1 MEKLFDLQL
10 FNEGGAAGAEGG
22 TGGSEGGAAGS
33 EDSKHTEPTPAPVDP
48 RKVAKYSDE
57 ELDAILDRKFAKW
70 KKDDEKKASEAERLG
85 KLSAEEKAAEKLKNL
100 EDRIHEY
107 EQRELRADMTKQ
119 ARAILQD
126 ANIHVSDDLIANLI
140 AEDAEA
146 TKASVD
152 SFVSLFNTAV
162 ENAVKAKLKSE
173 PPKTGGKAPGLTK
186 EQIMAIP
193 NTKERQ
199 KAISENIELFQK

>member
-1 MEKLFDLQL
+1 MKNLFDLQL

-33 EDSKHTEPTPAPVDP
+33 EGSKHTEPTPAPEDP
-48 RKVAKYSDE
+48 RKVPKYSDE

-100 EDRIHEY
+100 ENRIHEY
-107 EQRELRADMTKQ
+107 EQRELRAEMTKQ

-162 ENAVKAKLKSE
+162 EKAVKAKLKSE
-173 PPKTGGKAPGLTK
+173 PPKAGGNASAMTK

-193 NTKERQ
+193 NRADRQ
-199 KAISENIELFQK
+199 KAINENLDLFK

>member
-1 MEKLFDLQL
+1 MKNLFDLQL
-10 FNEGGAAGAEGG
+10 FNDEGTESTAGVGDS
-22 TGGSEGGAAGS
+22 TAG
-33 EDSKHTEPTPAPVDP
+33 EPTSKSEENAKSAPA
-48 RKVAKYSDE
+48 KEAKYTDE
-57 ELDAILDRKFAKW
+57 DLDRIINQKFAKW
-70 KKDDEKKASEAERLG
+70 EKEREKKVTEAERLG
-85 KLSAEEKAAEKLKNL
+85 KLTAEEKAAEKLKNL
-100 EDRIHEY
+100 ETRIHEY

-119 ARAILQD
+119 ARSILQD

-152 SFVSLFNTAV
+152 SFVKLFNSAV

-173 PPKTGGKAPGLTK
+173 PPKTGGNASGMTK

-193 NTKERQ
+193 NRADRQ
-199 KAISENIELFQK
+199 KAINENIHLFK